1 MPLPLA
7 PFLPLMMRIGTVAV
21 AGYAARRWILSRAHP
36 GRLDQRAEDALD
48 DLGEGLTLH
57 RPQSEPDSRQTNAT
71 LRWRRTIGFRGRTWE
86 LDAGV
91 MARFRL
97 RGQQS

>member
-7 PFLPLMMRIGTVAV
+7 PFLPLMMRIGAVAV
-21 AGYAARRWILSRAHP
+21 AGYAARRWIRSRAYP
-36 GRLDQRAEDALD
+36 GRLDQRAEEALD
-48 DLGEGLTLH
+48 DLDEGLTLLH
-57 RPQSEPDSRQTNAT
+57 PRGEPDTRQTNAT

-86 LDAGV
+86 VDAGV
-91 MARFRL
+91 MARFSL